1 MTQEGSANRERVTVI
16 LHSGAYDR
24 ASYALSIALVALAS
38 GMEVHMLLTF
48 EGLRRFT
55 RGHLTAVGEETSPGV
70 RANIERG
77 LASGGIQSLET
88 QLADAKKL
96 GLKLYACPN
105 AMAALN
111 ISLSEVLDEVDNIMG
126 LAAFLEIARTT
137 SVNWYI

>member
-1 MTQEGSANRERVTVI
+1 M
-16 LHSGAYDR
+16 HSGAYDR

-55 RGHLTAVGEETSPGV
+55 RGHLADIGEETSSNV
-70 RANIERG
+70 RTNIERG
-77 LASGGIQSLET
+77 LESGGIQSLET

-111 ISLSEVLDEVDNIMG
+111 IALSELLDEVDTVMG
-126 LAAFLEIARTT
+126 LAAFLEFARTAAI
-137 SVNWYI
+137 NWYI